1 MCVWG
6 ITNKLPPKE
15 LAGRGPQAL
24 LQNPRAPRFEGFDS
38 FLETHHRFY
47 IGCHKVDDKET
58 VQELKNLQ
66 TPVIRE
72 TDEYI
77 VCEFFKPNIST
88 RPSLPHRIQPSQ

>member
-1 MCVWG
+1 MWG
-6 ITNKLPPKE
+6 DYERYAPKE

-47 IGCHKVDDKET
+47 IGCHKVVDKEM
-58 VQELKNLQ
+58 VQKLKDRQ
-66 TPVIRE
+66 MPVIRE

-77 VCEFFKPNIST
+77 VYEFF
-88 RPSLPHRIQPSQ
+88 